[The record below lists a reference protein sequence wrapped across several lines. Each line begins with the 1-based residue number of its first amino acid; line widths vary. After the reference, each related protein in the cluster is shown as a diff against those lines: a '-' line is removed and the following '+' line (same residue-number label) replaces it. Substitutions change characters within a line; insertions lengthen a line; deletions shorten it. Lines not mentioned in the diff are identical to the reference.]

1 MSGGRR
7 TSGAMVLGEKLLA
20 SYFQSYLSNREESKV
35 NMGRLKPVVEKN
47 QFSKEFFVKHRGN
60 ILTRKV

>member
-1 MSGGRR
+1 MSGVRR
-7 TSGAMVLGEKLLA
+7 TSGAMALGEKLLA

-47 QFSKEFFVKHRGN
+47 QFWRATDRTLLEKWQS
-60 ILTRKV
+60 